1 MTFVTLIGEK
11 LAKEG
16 NEFVYFG
23 ITKQC
28 RGCKL
33 KMVCSNLK
41 EGRKYRITKVRENAH
56 HNCGLYEG
64 GVVAVEIEKL
74 PIITTISKESA
85 EGTKVTYKEVDC
97 DNISCENYRLCHPG
111 VKETKYNIIEVIED
125 VKCPLGYELKKVALD
140 D

>member
-11 LAKEG
+11 LAKKG

-23 ITKQC
+23 ITQQC

-41 EGRKYRITKVRENAH
+41 EGRKYRIIKVRDAH
-56 HNCGLYEG
+56 HECGLYEG

-74 PIITTISKESA
+74 PTITTIGKESA
-85 EGTKVTYKEVDC
+85 EGTKVTYKEVEC
-97 DNISCENYRLCHPG
+97 NNVGCENYKLCHPG
-111 VKETKYNIIEVIED
+111 VKEKKYNIIGVIED
-125 VKCPLGYELKKVALD
+125 VECPLGYELKKVALD